1 MDSIYIIADLFK
13 NKKLYIL
20 KSLAVIVSRVTQS
33 KFNYFLDL
41 RSKMT
46 ANLTH
51 LAVFH
56 LRIIVSDIL
65 K

>member
-20 KSLAVIVSRVTQS
+20 KSFAVIVSRVTQS
-33 KFNYFLDL
+33 KFNDFFDL
-41 RSKMT
+41 RSRKT
-46 ANLTH
+46 AKLTH

-56 LRIIVSDIL
+56 LRIIVTDVL
-65 K
+65 N